1 MNTKKMSH
9 RNHEK
14 QLGRNRQRGIAL
26 VFTLLLLTMMIA
38 LSLAMA
44 IAIGSQTMIAGY
56 YKNYRGAFYAADSGV
71 NIMRQAMLNQLAAA
85 VPTTVTTGVAPI
97 PSTTAATI
105 LTNVQTAYAG
115 WNSVNSTGSWPE
127 QFQLSNGTAVF
138 ALASCT
144 PTWTGAGTGFTCA
157 SPPTSPNI
165 LTGYQYVYTYS
176 VTAIGQVQNSEQQS
190 VTDSGNL
197 IVNISVTPSA
207 ATTTLFSAWGM
218 FIDRANECDGT
229 TLVPGTITGPV
240 FTNGGFTFTPST
252 YIFTDNVG
260 FGSAT
265 AGFSP
270 TNGGSCTQT
279 ANPSYTDNVSGNRQT
294 IAPQFN
300 GAAGLQLGQN
310 PIAVPTNSI
319 NQEWAVLDG
328 LGTGTADSTSP
339 TNAQMHANLI
349 STSSGGSQTAYPTAG
364 ATSGVY
370 LPIGTTAAKC
380 GAMTIPC
387 MIGGGIYVEGNA
399 SAVTLTASTGPA
411 GSGSHPLQTFTIVQG
426 GTTTTIVEDLTSQTT
441 TYQTNSGTVF
451 SLAGLPVNNNTTPA
465 TPATM
470 VYVDGDLG
478 SGSTGLSGPGSGN
491 PAVQNNSQVTVTAN
505 GNLTI
510 TGDILYKTE
519 PVTTTQNQNV
529 PYATTT
535 CCNGDAADFLIPLPA
550 NASTQVLGIYTAN
563 GNIQL
568 NNQQS
573 SGNLEI
579 DASVAAFSAGGGG
592 GLLNTG
598 SNIGTLNIVGGRIQ
612 STIQNIGA
620 TTRNVYFDRRFA
632 QGTFGPPWFPTA
644 VVTPVNLSTTSVT
657 TKAQRLQWLDN
668 SATLN

>member
-1 MNTKKMSH
+1 MNTKQANR
-9 RNHEK
+9 RNQK
-14 QLGRNRQRGIAL
+14 RYLGRNRQRGIAL

-71 NIMRQAMLNQLAAA
+71 NIMRQAMLNQLQSA
-85 VPTTVTTGVAPI
+85 VPATVTTGVAPI
-97 PSTTAATI
+97 PSSTASTI
-105 LTNVQTAYAG
+105 LSNIQTAYAS
-115 WNSVNSTGSWPE
+115 WQPVNSSGSWPE
-127 QFQLSNGTAVF
+127 QFELSSGTASF
-138 ALASCT
+138 ALTSCT
-144 PTWTGAGTGFTCA
+144 PTWTGTGTGFTCA
-157 SPPTSPNI
+157 SPPTTPNV

-197 IVNISVTPSA
+197 LVNISVTPD
-207 ATTTLFSAWGM
+207 TNTQTLFSAWGM
-218 FIDRANECDGT
+218 FIDKANECDGT

-260 FGSAT
+260 FGDST
-265 AGFSP
+265 AGYQFSDG
-270 TNGGSCTQT
+270 TCNEVGANADSYGSPRT
-279 ANPSYTDNVSGNRQT
+279 T

-300 GAAGLQLGQN
+300 GGAGLQLAQN
-310 PIAVPTNSI
+310 TIAVPTNSI

-328 LGTGTADSTSP
+328 KGTAAGDSTTP
-339 TNAQMHANLI
+339 TATQLHNNNMTNTA
-349 STSSGGSQTAYPTAG
+349 TGGLYPTSG
-364 ATSGVY
+364 ASTGVF
-370 LPIGTTAAKC
+370 LPITTNSANFPTGCAGPKC
-380 GAMTIPC
+380 FT
-387 MIGGGIYVEGNA
+387 GGGIYVEGSAN
-399 SAVTLTASTGPA
+399 AVTLTASTVG
-411 GSGSHPLQTFTIVQG
+411 GHSIQSFTIVQG
-426 GTTTTIVEDLTSQTT
+426 TTTTLVQEDMTAGTTSFTT
-441 TYQTNSGTVF
+441 NGGSPTV
-451 SLAGLPVNNNTTPA
+451 VNNLPFNANNTPS

-470 VYVDGDLG
+470 VYVDGNIG
-478 SGSTGLSGPGSGN
+478 AGNTGLSGPGSGN
-491 PAVQNNSQVTVTAN
+491 PAIQDNAQVTVTAN

-510 TGDILYKTE
+510 TGDLLYKTE
-519 PVTTTQNQNV
+519 PVTLTQNQNV
-529 PYATTT
+529 SYATST
-535 CCNGDAADFLIPLPA
+535 CCNGDAADFLIPLPTS
-550 NASTQVLGIYTAN
+550 ASTQVLGVYTAN
-563 GNIQL
+563 GNVQL

-592 GLLNTG
+592 GLVNTG
-598 SNIGTLNIVGGRIQ
+598 ASIGTLNIVGGRIQ

-644 VVTPVNLSTTSVT
+644 TVRPINLSTTSTT
-657 TKAQRLQWLDN
+657 TKAQRLQWLNN